1 MIRKEKQELPVWRM
15 GATLDGP
22 GRRGF
27 LVLKNEFVDYIS
39 AVHATVG
46 RNPARLT
53 GSPKVNKV
61 FGHQT
66 PSTAGTRF
74 LWGGSHSFVA
84 W

>member
-1 MIRKEKQELPVWRM
+1 M

-39 AVHATVG
+39 AVHATAG
-46 RNPARLT
+46 RNPVWLT

-66 PSTAGTRF
+66 PSTAGTRIV
-74 LWGGSHSFVA
+74 WGGGPNFTA
-84 W
+84 G